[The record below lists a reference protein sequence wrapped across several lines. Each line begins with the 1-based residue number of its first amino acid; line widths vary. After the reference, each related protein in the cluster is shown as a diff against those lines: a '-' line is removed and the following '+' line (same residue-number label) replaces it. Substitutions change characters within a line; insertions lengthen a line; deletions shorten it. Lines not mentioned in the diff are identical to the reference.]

1 MSINLYSTGSVDTLL
16 AAKLSDAPIDGSTY
30 GRNNGAWA
38 VVSGGGGLTISTLSN
53 AATSTL
59 NAAVPTAGQALTY
72 DGTDLIWATVSGSAA
87 WGAITGTLSTQTDLQ
102 GELDLKAPLAG
113 PSFTSGITV
122 DATGITFSD
131 STVQTT
137 AIATGP
143 AGANGLNG
151 TMNYLDI
158 VTMTSSANPNYY
170 ESGGSWS
177 MYYGFMN
184 TSAGWFYGKLNASG
198 VDFKLYIN
206 GVYDNTV
213 NAAYNYYYLSGT
225 LVGAPV
231 SGDVITVFIS
241 DGTGEAT
248 FPILTYTY

>member
-1 MSINLYSTGSVDTLL
+1 MPINLYSKDSVDDLL
-16 AAKLSDAPIDGSTY
+16 DAKLS
-30 GRNNGAWA
+30 
-38 VVSGGGGLTISTLSN
+38 ISSLSN
-53 AATSTL
+53 AATVTL
-59 NAAVPTAGQALTY
+59 NAGVPTSGQALTY

-102 GELDLKAPLAG
+102 GELDLKANLAA
-113 PSFTSGITV
+113 PSFTGGITV

-131 STVQTT
+131 LTVQTT

-151 TMNYLDI
+151 AMNYLDI
-158 VTMTSSANPNYY
+158 VTMTSSANPGYY

-184 TSAGWFYGKLNASG
+184 TSAGWFYGKLSGSG

>member
-1 MSINLYSTGSVDTLL
+1 MPINLYSKDSVDDLL
-16 AAKLSDAPIDGSTY
+16 DAKLSDAPIDGSTY

-38 VVSGGGGLTISTLSN
+38 VVSGGGLSISTLSN
-53 AATSTL
+53 GATSTL
-59 NAAVPTAGQALTY
+59 NAGVPVAEQVLVF
-72 DGTDLIWATVSGSAA
+72 DGTDLAWHYQTVSWGSI
-87 WGAITGTLSTQTDLQ
+87 GGTLSSQMDLQ
-102 GELDLKAPLAG
+102 GELDLKANLSA

-151 TMNYLDI
+151 AMNYLDI
-158 VTMTSSANPNYY
+158 VTVTSSANPGYY
-170 ESGGSWS
+170 ESGGTWS

-184 TSAGWFYGKLNASG
+184 TSAGWFYGKLSGSG